1 MSSGIVFHGA
11 AAVVYA
17 LLAAL
22 LWSRLARGETLARS
36 RVSQGGLLGALV
48 LHGIGLRFGMV
59 PDGNLFV
66 GWSLALSAAVWLGL
80 LVFWIESLLVRLDGL
95 QLLLLP
101 AAMVAAGLAALSPDG
116 QVVAHGESPLLR
128 THLLLALAAY
138 GLMTVAAL
146 QALLMALLDRRLH
159 RPVENPGER
168 SIIGRVLDAQPPL
181 LVQERLLFRVI
192 WIGFAT
198 LTLAVGTGSI
208 TSMSL
213 TGKVLPMDHKTVFTL
228 LSWLTFGVLLI
239 GRHVRGWRGQVALR
253 WTLTGFGFLL
263 LAYTGT
269 RFVLEVILHRS

>member
-11 AAVVYA
+11 AAVAYA

-22 LWSRLARGETLARS
+22 LWSRLARGEPIERS

-48 LHGIGLRFGMV
+48 LHSIGLRLGMT

-80 LVFWIESLLVRLDGL
+80 LVFWIESLLVRLDAM

-101 AAMVAAGLAALSPDG
+101 AAMLAAASAALSPVG
-116 QVVAHGESPLLR
+116 QIVAHGDSPLLR

-159 RPVENPGER
+159 RPVESPGER

-192 WIGFAT
+192 WIGFVT

-213 TGKVLPMDHKTVFTL
+213 TGRVLPMDHKTVFTL
-228 LSWLTFGVLLI
+228 LSWLTFGVLLA
-239 GRHVRGWRGQVALR
+239 GRHLRGWRGQVALR

>member
-1 MSSGIVFHGA
+1 
-11 AAVVYA
+11 
-17 LLAAL
+17 
-22 LWSRLARGETLARS
+22 
-36 RVSQGGLLGALV
+36 
-48 LHGIGLRFGMV
+48 
-59 PDGNLFV
+59 
-66 GWSLALSAAVWLGL
+66 
-80 LVFWIESLLVRLDGL
+80 VRLDGL

-101 AAMVAAGLAALSPDG
+101 AAMVAAALAALSPDG
-116 QVVAHGESPLLR
+116 QIVAHGESPLLR

-192 WIGFAT
+192 WIGFVT

-213 TGKVLPMDHKTVFTL
+213 TGKVLPMDHKTVFTM

>member
-11 AAVVYA
+11 PAVVYA

-36 RVSQGGLLGALV
+36 SVSQGGLLGALV

-59 PDGNLFV
+59 PGGNLFV

-101 AAMVAAGLAALSPDG
+101 AAMVAAALAALSPDG
-116 QVVAHGESPLLR
+116 QIVAHGESPLLR

-192 WIGFAT
+192 WIGFVT

-213 TGKVLPMDHKTVFTL
+213 TGKVLPMDHKTVFTM

-269 RFVLEVILHRS
+269 RFVLEVILHLS